1 MQLSLNLFCF
11 VLVYDTNTNAR
22 KEFCTYYLNWISNE
36 LTISGFTRQADFCKI
51 WKYSRPHGIEKKR
64 TNQIYGLR
72 LQTRY
77 EIEFLFSACC
87 SIFQLDLFNVSS
99 EFSSFPTTKQH
110 SPHDQCRL
118 GNRYFCISLTHFS
131 FERFRPALKS
141 VTPIFDDPSLRVQ

>member
-1 MQLSLNLFCF
+1 M
-11 VLVYDTNTNAR
+11 
-22 KEFCTYYLNWISNE
+22 E
-36 LTISGFTRQADFCKI
+36 L
-51 WKYSRPHGIEKKR
+51 KKR

-77 EIEFLFSACC
+77 EIEFLFFACC

-110 SPHDQCRL
+110 SPHHDQCRL

-131 FERFRPALKS
+131 FERFGPALKS